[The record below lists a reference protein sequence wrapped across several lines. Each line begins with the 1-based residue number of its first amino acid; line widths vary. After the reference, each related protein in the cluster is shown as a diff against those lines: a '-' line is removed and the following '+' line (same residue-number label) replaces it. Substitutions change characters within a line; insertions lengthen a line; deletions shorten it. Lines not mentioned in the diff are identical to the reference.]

1 MQLGGSKSKTK
12 LLIVVSVAVS
22 LAIIIVSIILAIM
35 KEHEDATRRVIMDT
49 YPASMPEEIRIGL
62 GEQLKNLLI
71 QKEDAKVDEVIKGV
85 IRNGTYEEAVEND
98 ITSVTFLVDIDAY
111 KQTYAVAASW
121 SDKVEI
127 SDAITITC
135 PNKEQSNYPTS
146 FCKSMYNTTRD
157 VENIRNNPLYSK
169 LPIEVDEFDF
179 AARRAVH
186 YEIRGKFNDDD
197 RLVLVVVDYGGGQLE
212 NAKNKIKELGYEP
225 SNYIF
230 EYYDDSGG
238 Y

>member
-1 MQLGGSKSKTK
+1 MQIGGNKRKTK

-22 LAIIIVSIILAIM
+22 LAIIIVAIVLAVM
-35 KEHEDATRRVIMDT
+35 KEHEDAARQVTMES
-49 YPASMPEEIRIGL
+49 YPASMPEEIRRGL

-71 QKEDAKVDEVIKGV
+71 QKEDAKPEEVIKGV
-85 IRNGTYEEAVEND
+85 IRNGSYEESIDSD
-98 ITSVTFLVDIDAY
+98 ITSVTFLVDIDSY

-135 PNKEQSNYPTS
+135 PNKEQSKFPKS
-146 FCKSMYNTTRD
+146 FCKSMFNTTRD

-169 LPIEVDEFDF
+169 LPVEVDEFDF

-197 RLVLVVVDYGGGQLE
+197 RLVLMVVDYSGGQLE
-212 NAKNKIKELGYEP
+212 NAKNKIKEMGYEP